1 MSEVLPGQ
9 MPFKRFCY
17 ANMWNFP
24 LLLLLVLPGPIFC
37 FHFALTH
44 EKASTHFIHEIYLLY
59 MKKSKHFLFFF
70 FNSAFLSKL
79 SIQLFKNYSYVLH
92 NTMQKSLIR
101 GKDKSVMHCF
111 LFAVAFSLL
120 ALLGLWQDWKT
131 SVKAIQVIVL
141 FVLLWCLE
149 NWDYFVLNTL

>member
-1 MSEVLPGQ
+1 MQICETFLFFSFLFFLGPYFAFILHLHMKKQ
-9 MPFKRFCY
+9 AHTLYTKYTYYTWKR
-17 ANMWNFP
+17 
-24 LLLLLVLPGPIFC
+24 
-37 FHFALTH
+37 
-44 EKASTHFIHEIYLLY
+44 ASTF
-59 MKKSKHFLFFF
+59 FFFF